1 MMPALGSPSDAS
13 QNASSVHSLT
23 AMQPDLEPAHGRA
36 ARWQHALSSFGLLLT
51 GRLELRNEI
60 LSALSVH
67 TKTPFQPRESQREHE
82 VWEERYFVLTR
93 KALHYYIRARGDRS
107 GKDGMFGKHEG
118 TIGFNRIA
126 AVVEDAA
133 NREVELEDK
142 YSTVVRRSLDHFSS
156 SGSLKNI
163 PSLIDFRVPPPPHL
177 DCAHDSLCVALEGGG
192 LALAPL
198 EAGEAGSATV
208 AVQPPVLL
216 HSHIRLSPSLPPAGA
231 PVAPAGPAGG
241 RTGAQLPPTA
251 GEAKP
256 LRRAPATPPPFLKR
270 RARSQSSD
278 DGTAAEEEDE
288 GEVQELQVDALLADM
303 CSEEH
308 SVLHEACA
316 AFRAAMQPGEA
327 GLVADLCG
335 QGT

>member
-1 MMPALGSPSDAS
+1 M
-13 QNASSVHSLT
+13 
-23 AMQPDLEPAHGRA
+23 
-36 ARWQHALSSFGLLLT
+36 LLL
-51 GRLELRNEI
+51 LEAAAAAAAACVAATLWPVLWGGGTAGAGAAFPPTATAAVAACVLQSVAVALLLGVRGARR
-60 LSALSVH
+60 LSARA
-67 TKTPFQPRESQREHE
+67 PPRLRC
-82 VWEERYFVLTR
+82 W
-93 KALHYYIRARGDRS
+93 
-107 GKDGMFGKHEG
+107 
-118 TIGFNRIA
+118 
-126 AVVEDAA
+126 
-133 NREVELEDK
+133 
-142 YSTVVRRSLDHFSS
+142 
-156 SGSLKNI
+156 
-163 PSLIDFRVPPPPHL
+163 
-177 DCAHDSLCVALEGGG
+177 ALE
-192 LALAPL
+192 
-198 EAGEAGSATV
+198 
-208 AVQPPVLL
+208 
-216 HSHIRLSPSLPPAGA
+216 LSPSLPPAGA
-231 PVAPAGPAGG
+231 PAAPAGPAGG

-256 LRRAPATPPPFLKR
+256 LRRVGGGDDDDPAELPVPASVGRRQYYPQRAADSPARACDPLPSPSAASPLLPPLDAPPYTSNYTPAASPEAPATPPPFLKR